1 MDKDLVMATVRLH
14 THMHCY
20 IYNATGEEKKK
31 SAEQT
36 LLLSDSTYLQYR
48 IVFSNTFQLFT

>member
-31 SAEQT
+31 K
-36 LLLSDSTYLQYR
+36 R
-48 IVFSNTFQLFT
+48 